1 MIKAGGIKAMDLG
14 IPLTKYK
21 LNYRSILLLFA
32 IPFLFA
38 INLFLIGKGDL
49 FTGYRNMLFY
59 YNYQDLNLLF
69 PFIVFILLFPISII
83 LLHILSEKNTSTL
96 DTIKNPSAFVFLI
109 VVAIISVS
117 QIFFLNI
124 PETNPDFKRYFIYAQ
139 IFKEHGLLYYFTEW
153 GNAFPTHVDLPTSS
167 LPFGI
172 LFTIFGPNRLVIQI
186 FSIIIV
192 IITAYVIF
200 LLGSKIKSQKC
211 GIISSVIFVSF
222 PFLLTQIPLF
232 LMDII
237 STFYITLFAFFSY
250 IYLER
255 GSISFL
261 LISGMIFF
269 LAIFSKGLAP
279 LFLVGILLGFLIITI
294 LKNANNQPYL
304 RLTMLNAMCIAP
316 SLLYFIYLSPTF
328 SGLVQSMVRQN
339 YSFPL
344 NWTIIFVG
352 ILIFS
357 LIFIIMPLLVAFP
370 FKNFF
375 NFVFKVTNFP
385 FKILAI
391 LLLYF
396 IIFGLMSINLWK
408 SYFYLRSLPIAL
420 GILPALLAL
429 ISISCIIWKKELAA
443 IPLILWFLIPVIFM
457 PNTMYK
463 YLQPAYPAIA
473 LMCGLCISWIK
484 DEMIQKSI
492 IAGII
497 TSGLIIA
504 LCIFYPMCMTHSQI
518 NLKNGVEYIEDS
530 LQSNQNQGFRL
541 IYIPTTERFIERIDL
556 FIKHIPIWLDYYS
569 TSQMRYNLSVIQS
582 PLEYQDIIND
592 CVNENAMYIM
602 IISDCSEV
610 NESVLLPSILENY
623 SVMKVYNHGYHAAYW
638 WNTQQVIILKNNQVI
653 VT

>member
-1 MIKAGGIKAMDLG
+1 MDLG
-14 IPLTKYK
+14 ILLTKYK
-21 LNYRSILLLFA
+21 LNYNSILLFIA

-49 FTGYRNMLFY
+49 FTGHRNMLFFY
-59 YNYQDLNLLF
+59 FYQDFNFLF
-69 PFIVFILLFPISII
+69 PFIVFIILFLISII
-83 LLHILSEKNTSTL
+83 LLHILSEKDIFKL
-96 DTIKNPSAFVFLI
+96 DNIKNPGVFVFLI
-109 VVAIISVS
+109 VVAIISIS

-139 IFKEHGLLYYFTEW
+139 IFKEHGLLHYFTEW
-153 GNAFPTHVDLPTSS
+153 GTAFSSHVDLPTSS
-167 LPFGI
+167 IPFGI
-172 LFTIFGPNRLVIQI
+172 LFTIFGPNRFAIQI

-261 LISGMIFF
+261 LISGIIFF
-269 LAIFSKGLAP
+269 LAIFSKILAP
-279 LFLVGILLGFLIITI
+279 FFIAGILLGFLIITI
-294 LKNANNQPYL
+294 VKHANNQPCL
-304 RLTMLNAMCIAP
+304 RLTMLNAICIGP
-316 SLLYFIYLSPTF
+316 SLLYFIYLSPSF
-328 SGLVQSMVRQN
+328 SGLVQSMVREF

-344 NWTIIFVG
+344 NWTIIFIG

-357 LIFIIMPLLVAFP
+357 LIFIILPLLVAFP

-375 NFVFKVTNFP
+375 NFIFKMTNFP

-420 GILPALLAL
+420 GILPALLAV
-429 ISISCIIWKKELAA
+429 ISIGCIIWKKELTA
-443 IPLILWFLIPVIFM
+443 IPLIFWFLIPAIFM

-492 IAGII
+492 IVGII
-497 TSGLIIA
+497 LSGLIIA
-504 LCIFYPMCMTHSQI
+504 LCVFYPMCMTHSQS
-518 NLKNGVEYIEDS
+518 NLKDGVEYIEDS
-530 LQSNQNQGFRL
+530 LQSNQGFRL

-556 FIKHIPIWLDYYS
+556 FSKHIPIWLDYYS

-592 CVNENAMYIM
+592 CVNENTVYIM
-602 IISDCSEV
+602 IISDCSQI
-610 NESVLLPSILENY
+610 NESVLMPSLFENY
-623 SVMKVYNHGYHAAYW
+623 SIMKVYNQGYHAAYW
-638 WNTQQVIILKNNQVI
+638 WNTQQVIILKNNRAI